1 MARRIV
7 VIISQS
13 PNSDP
18 ARREFEEELATRLL
32 FERGIDVSL
41 VPHLEHL
48 EPGSTGLLCLEGVK
62 GDMVLLNWMPETQAF
77 SALKS
82 RAIAGRLGR
91 HRLAQ
96 QQPQA
101 PTPTVDTVTAGP
113 QAQRFIFCLN
123 LADANCADTVLDEI
137 NRIREEATV
146 QTVSLALGGL
156 NKPAAALP
164 VVPTAP
170 VVPTV
175 PNPQL
180 PKPPSAEPQPAAAPS
195 SSTPSETDEDDD
207 EAMEARLD
215 QLLDELDSEDW

>member
-18 ARREFEEELATRLL
+18 ARRDFEEELATRLL

-62 GDMVLLNWMPETQAF
+62 GDMVLLNWSPEPEAF
-77 SALKS
+77 AALKS
-82 RAIAGRLGR
+82 RGIAGRPGR
-91 HRLAQ
+91 HRLV
-96 QQPQA
+96 
-101 PTPTVDTVTAGP
+101 PTHNPAATVDSAASGP

-123 LADANCADTVLDEI
+123 LAEADSADAVLDEI
-137 NRIREEATV
+137 NRIREEASV

-156 NKPAAALP
+156 AKPATERPSAP
-164 VVPTAP
+164 SAP
-170 VVPTV
+170 VVPLA
-175 PNPQL
+175 PNPQTAE
-180 PKPPSAEPQPAAAPS
+180 PTSPEPRPSASPPSAGAPKS
-195 SSTPSETDEDDD
+195 DNDDD
-207 EAMEARLD
+207 DAMEARLD
-215 QLLDELDSEDW
+215 QLLDELDSADW